1 MLAEIARRRWFRGA
15 GQEALRQLRAD
26 GGTRR
31 ASAQERTRDG
41 VRRHAI
47 KTRKADQA
55 EVIAKLTDR
64 GQRVEETGADLREL
78 DLHVIAFNRAQ
89 GEVADCSRPRRA
101 KQAYR

>member
-31 ASAQERTRDG
+31 ASAQEPTRNG
-41 VRRHAI
+41 ARRHGI
-47 KTRKADQA
+47 KTRKADQD
-55 EVIAKLTDR
+55 EVIAKLPDR

-78 DLHVIAFNRAQ
+78 DLHVIAVNCAQ
-89 GEVADCSRPRRA
+89 GEVADCSRLRRA

>member
-1 MLAEIARRRWFRGA
+1 MVQRSRPRSTTSTQSRRRY
-15 GQEALRQLRAD
+15 
-26 GGTRR
+26 TPRR
-31 ASAQERTRDG
+31 ASAQERTRNG
-41 VRRHAI
+41 VRRHGI
-47 KTRKADQA
+47 KTTKADQA